1 MVHLPLPPLLLTH
14 TQLGKRNRRVGET
27 KMNQES
33 SRSHSILTLTV
44 VRVEGSLNATM
55 VAASA
60 LQPKGTTAAAKK
72 EAAGRVSVGKLN
84 LVDLA
89 GSERASKT
97 GAEGVGGGLVDL
109 AGSERAVS
117 GLQSLVQK
125 LWGGR
130 PGGPRG

>member
-1 MVHLPLPPLLLTH
+1 
-14 TQLGKRNRRVGET
+14 
-27 KMNQES
+27 MNQES

-44 VRVEGSLNATM
+44 VRVEGALNATM

-60 LQPKGTTAAAKK
+60 LQPKGTAAAKK

-97 GAEGVGGGLVDL
+97 GADGGDMKA
-109 AGSERAVS
+109 AGAAE
-117 GLQSLVQK
+117 L
-125 LWGGR
+125 GGT
-130 PGGPRG
+130 